1 MKILFFNLDDV
12 YGENLFRVAV
22 SAKGKLF
29 CFGVS

>member
-22 SAKGKLF
+22 SAKENYF
-29 CFGVS
+29 V